1 MNTSAL
7 SVEEKLVIENLRL
20 KIQLAEMQR
29 DSASRQLAVF
39 VQDMGRKYSV
49 PALSVLEPTA
59 QATKL
64 DTKSTRVLSQAEADA
79 LAKK

>member
-39 VQDMGRKYSV
+39 VQDLGRKYAV
-49 PALSVLEPTA
+49 PSGSMLELTAPT
-59 QATKL
+59 TKV
-64 DTKSTRVLSQAEADA
+64 DIEPTRVLSQAEADA
-79 LAKK
+79 LTK